1 MKFGMMTQLQMPR
14 PWTGDTELLA
24 YRNMLDQAAAG
35 EAAGFDYFWLTEM
48 HFFEEIGHSPCPDML
63 LAAVSQRT
71 SRIRLGFAVLLV
83 TLHHPYAI
91 AEKISTLDVL
101 SNGRV
106 EFGMGRGSTP
116 YMVEAFGVSD
126 ERSRAIAGES
136 MEAVMQI
143 FTEDRFTGYKGQHFD
158 LPARQ
163 VVPHLVQ
170 RPHPPLWF
178 AASNLSTYEAAGRKG
193 VGVIGVTRNSIGET
207 RNAIAAYRAAIRSGD
222 RSQFVGKAPNENVAA
237 FALACC
243 HEDDRTGRDLACAMA
258 RWYNGD
264 NDAAINS
271 VRFATAGGQ
280 EAVVAKF
287 RARTN
292 DQLIADGMAIGG
304 NPDSIC
310 RQVEQWAEAG
320 LDQMIFVLQA
330 GRATHEQAMRSIEL
344 IGEKVIPRFASKSA
358 AAAE

>member
-1 MKFGMMTQLQMPR
+1 MKFGIMTQLQMPR
-14 PWTGDTELLA
+14 PWGPNAELNA
-24 YRNMLDQAAAG
+24 YHNMLDQAVAA
-35 EAAGFDYFWLTEM
+35 EAAGFGYFWLTEM

-83 TLHHPYAI
+83 SLQHPYFV
-91 AEKISTLDVL
+91 AERVATLDLL
-101 SNGRV
+101 SNGRA

-126 ERSRAIAGES
+126 ARSREVAGEA
-136 MEAVMQI
+136 MEAVMQM
-143 FTEDRFTGYKGQHFD
+143 FEHERFPGYKGKHFD
-158 LPARQ
+158 LPPRH
-163 VVPHLVQ
+163 VLPRLIQ

-193 VGVIGVTRNSIGET
+193 VGVIGVTRNSIAET
-207 RNAIAAYRAAIRSGD
+207 RNAIKAYRAAIRSGD
-222 RSQFVGKAPNENVAA
+222 RSQFIGKVPNEHVAA

-271 VRFATAGGQ
+271 VRFATAGGK

-287 RARTN
+287 RARSN
-292 DQLIADGMAIGG
+292 DELIADGMAIGG

-320 LDQMIFVLQA
+320 LDQMIFVVQA
-330 GRATHEQAMRSIEL
+330 GRATHEQARRSIEL
-344 IGEKVIPRFASKSA
+344 IGEKVIPRFQTKEA